1 MNNSL
6 GSKTE
11 IHFCNGSHIETVQLS
26 NTQRGFNSNFLWGQ
40 MQENISKEIEWWGVT
55 LTGNQK
61 TVKALSE
68 LMDINKTLFQN
79 LYKVQADTIEELVNK
94 LYEQVPEYEKKF
106 LKYVNEQLPNLRGYL
121 QVELPYN
128 PKLISSIEY
137 EIYISSAEIDCE
149 YPFDARGCIITF
161 FQWIPEI
168 IGSYKEGLSEEQINL
183 V

>member
-1 MNNSL
+1 MDNC
-6 GSKTE
+6 
-11 IHFCNGSHIETVQLS
+11 F
-26 NTQRGFNSNFLWGQ
+26 
-40 MQENISKEIEWWGVT
+40 EWWGVT

-68 LMDINKTLFQN
+68 LMDINKALFQN

-106 LKYVNEQLPNLRGYL
+106 LKYVNEQLPNLRRYL
-121 QVELPYN
+121 QVELPYSAQ
-128 PKLISSIEY
+128 LISSIEY

-161 FQWIPEI
+161 FQRMQEI
-168 IGSYKEGLSEEQINL
+168 IGSYMEELNEEYR